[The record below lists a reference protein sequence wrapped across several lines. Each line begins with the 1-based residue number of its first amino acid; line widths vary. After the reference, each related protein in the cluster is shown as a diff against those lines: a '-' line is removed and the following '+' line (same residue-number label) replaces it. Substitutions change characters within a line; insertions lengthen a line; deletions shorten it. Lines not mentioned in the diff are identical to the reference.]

1 MAQATLLG
9 NLFFMLSQFPSF
21 RKMLLLGILGST
33 ISHHYGQIDFGYYSE
48 NHPFVAGNSFTYS
61 YAGVLYTWILVT
73 DEEARLERNG
83 SWDDVVYNWTTRLG
97 NLPRQ
102 QGPKCHILEISLKE
116 KSPNADVFTFCG
128 EKLNVTVY
136 SNYRRGRMLVGFP
149 RKAETIRSDFLSQEQ
164 IIQKFI
170 DDRTGG
176 FLPKQEFEKHSDF
189 QARLAANRQK
199 EALLREE
206 AEAHFTSFVEK
217 AFIQSINNL
226 RSQPAGFADLSI
238 YDSES
243 EQFQVQFGDFGTV
256 ILNVPIDEAKAF
268 KENYR
273 VESFMPNSARF
284 ELQEG
289 SFALARIEYFLAL
302 PDGNLRKYRAEMPS
316 TSKPKKENSETLD
329 SSTTV
334 PKESNEQT
342 DNTESIES
350 QSDNQ
355 VMFNKTNSIRSI
367 NALAVIPKE
376 GTNCSGQVVSGDDL
390 AVIGETSMLGLY
402 TVVDRKFFEQTMEEI
417 RLSMSG
423 LTFENGVLEAG
434 CIENAQGYLFVEHG
448 CLQNKETIKAKL
460 IHCESS
466 EIIWNALGQGTTASE
481 TFSEIEM
488 RLKPH

>member
-1 MAQATLLG
+1 
-9 NLFFMLSQFPSF
+9 
-21 RKMLLLGILGST
+21 MLLLSILGST
-33 ISHHYGQIDFGYYSE
+33 SSHYHGQIDFGYYTE

-61 YAGVLYTWILVT
+61 YAGDDYTWILIP
-73 DEEARLERNG
+73 DGEARLERNG
-83 SWDDVVYNWTTRLG
+83 RWDDVVYNWATRLG
-97 NLPRQ
+97 SLPSKPEQR
-102 QGPKCHILEISLKE
+102 CNILEISLGDV
-116 KSPNADVFTFCG
+116 SINADVFTYCG
-128 EKLNVTVY
+128 DDLTVTVY
-136 SNYRRGRMLVGFP
+136 SNYRRGRMLAGFP

-164 IIQKFI
+164 IIQQYI
-170 DDRTGG
+170 DNRTGG
-176 FLPKQEFEKHSDF
+176 FLPRQEFEKHSDF
-189 QARLAANRQK
+189 QARLAANRQQ

-206 AEAHFTSFVEK
+206 AEAHFMSIVEK

-256 ILNVPIDEAKAF
+256 ILNVPIDEALAF

-273 VESFMPNSARF
+273 VESFMPNSAQF

-302 PDGNLRKYRAEMPS
+302 PNGNLQKYRAEMPTEPKLLKEKPE
-316 TSKPKKENSETLD
+316 TSD
-329 SSTTV
+329 SSATV
-334 PKESNEQT
+334 PEETDEQT
-342 DNTESIES
+342 NYSESIKS
-350 QSDNQ
+350 QSVNQ
-355 VMFNKTNSIRSI
+355 VMFNKTNSTRTIE
-367 NALAVIPKE
+367 ALAVIPKE
-376 GTNCSGQVVSGDDL
+376 GTNCSGQLVSGDDL
-390 AVIGETSMLGLY
+390 AVIGETTMLGLY

-448 CLQNKETIKAKL
+448 CIQNQETIKAKL

-466 EIIWNALGQGTTASE
+466 EIIWNALGQGTTAKE
-481 TFSEIEM
+481 TFNEIEM
-488 RLKPH
+488 RLNPH